1 LKQAITLLVIA
12 CPCAL
17 VISTQLHLCR
27 IGNASARGASKRR
40 EIHRGHGSS
49 QSDRQNQNHHLW
61 IPKRFDVFPNGTSRQ
76 ELLACTA
83 ELKFS
88 EHPLAQAIV
97 ASRAEGFEHTAEA
110 FKSIMGKEP
119 LQDVWFVRTKRFL
132 GKLEFIREN
141 HEVSRRLK
149 RLLNN

>member
-1 LKQAITLLVIA
+1 MLPQ
-12 CPCAL
+12 
-17 VISTQLHLCR
+17 
-27 IGNASARGASKRR
+27 RGASKRR

-97 ASRAEGFEHTAEA
+97 ASRAEGFEHTKQKPLRASWE
-110 FKSIMGKEP
+110 KSHCKMFG
-119 LQDVWFVRTKRFL
+119 L
-132 GKLEFIREN
+132 
-141 HEVSRRLK
+141 
-149 RLLNN
+149 